1 MRRTSTTRWLL
12 PLGVAIALVAS
23 ACGGGGDAEPSST
36 EAPAAPESSATED
49 SPAAGGT
56 LRVRIGG
63 DVGGFDPASIF
74 QIENQSVAGH
84 VFNGLLRYNEATNEI
99 VPDLATEM
107 PTVSGDGL
115 TYTFTLRQ
123 GVQFHAG
130 YGELKASDVVFHYE
144 RIKNPDTGSR
154 YAAQVA
160 IIDSV
165 SAVDDYTVVFN
176 LASPNANFL
185 HTVAA
190 FNQGWIVSEAA
201 VQDRGDD
208 FNLNPVGTG
217 PFEIG
222 EYIPGESMSLTAF
235 EDYFGGRAS
244 LDEVV
249 FVVIPDESTAEVAL
263 VNGEIDAIFAL
274 SSPDVV
280 DRLRGNG
287 DVTVHQRTASFV
299 NNLVLNISKPP
310 LDDVRVRQAIA
321 HGINRQAIQDDYFR
335 GLRGSA
341 DSWLTEAFQE
351 YTDDLR
357 TYPYDPERARA
368 LLEEAGAVG
377 FTFEI
382 TGPAL
387 VPYSEQVVFVKN
399 DLDAI
404 GINTVLNIVERADY
418 GALRA
423 SGNIMASVTSVTGP
437 PNPENPLVTLFASAS
452 APPGMNHGSYSAVD
466 DLLAEA
472 RAISDPAARAAAY
485 GEIQRVVAEDI
496 PAIPMYS
503 YQLATATRAGVEGYV
518 QNSYYTFYAYP
529 ITLR

>member
-1 MRRTSTTRWLL
+1 MMRFSARRWML
-12 PLGVAIALVAS
+12 PMGVAIALVAS
-23 ACGGGGDAEPSST
+23 ACGGSDDAAPAPAPAPANGGSAADAPAEP
-36 EAPAAPESSATED
+36 
-49 SPAAGGT
+49 GGT

-84 VFNGLLRYNEATNEI
+84 VFNGLLRYDEATNEI
-99 VPDLATEM
+99 VPDLATAM
-107 PTVSGDGL
+107 PVISDDGL
-115 TYTFTLRQ
+115 TYTFTLRE

-130 YGELKASDVVFHYE
+130 FGELKASDVVFHYE
-144 RIKNPDTGSR
+144 RLKNPDTASR
-154 YAAQVA
+154 YAAQVE

-165 SAVDDYTVVFN
+165 VATDDYTVV
-176 LASPNANFL
+176 LTLSSPNANFV

-201 VQDRGDD
+201 VLERGDD

-222 EYIPGESMSLTAF
+222 TYIPGESISLTAF

-249 FVVIPDESTAEVAL
+249 FVVIADETTAEVAL
-263 VNGEIDAIFAL
+263 TNGEIDAIFAL

-280 DRLRGNG
+280 DRLRANDG
-287 DVTVHQRTASFV
+287 VTVHQRTASFV
-299 NNLVLNISKPP
+299 NNLALNISKPP

-335 GLRGSA
+335 GLRGAA
-341 DSWLTEAFQE
+341 DSWLTEAFVE
-351 YTDDLR
+351 YTDDLT
-357 TYPYDPERARA
+357 TYPYDPARCRA

-387 VPYSEQVVFVKN
+387 VPYSEQVVFVKDN
-399 DLDAI
+399 LDEC

-418 GALRA
+418 GAIRA
-423 SGNIMASVTSVTGP
+423 SGDIMASVTSVTGP

-452 APPGMNHGSYSAVD
+452 APPGMNHGVYSAVD
-466 DLLAEA
+466 DLLAAA
-472 RAISDPAARAAAY
+472 RGIVDPAERAAAY
-485 GEIQRVVAEDI
+485 ADIQRQIALDI

-518 QNSYYTFYAYP
+518 QNSYYTFFAYP
-529 ITLR
+529 ISLR

>member
-1 MRRTSTTRWLL
+1 MKRFSASRWML
-12 PLGVAIALVAS
+12 PVGVSIALLAS
-23 ACGGGGDAEPSST
+23 ACGGGDTAAPAPAPGATDAPST
-36 EAPAAPESSATED
+36 EEPV
-49 SPAAGGT
+49 AGGT

-63 DVGGFDPASIF
+63 DVAGFDPASIF

-84 VFNGLLRYNEATNEI
+84 VFNGLLRYDEATNEI
-99 VPDLATEM
+99 LPDLATDFS
-107 PTVSGDGL
+107 VSDDGL
-115 TYTFTLRQ
+115 IYTFNLRQ
-123 GVQFHAG
+123 GVQFHDG
-130 YGELKASDVVFHYE
+130 FGELKASDVVFHYE
-144 RIKNPDTGSR
+144 RLKNPDTGSR

-160 IIDSV
+160 IIDSIV
-165 SAVDDYTVVFN
+165 AEGDYTVVFN
-176 LASPNANFL
+176 LASPNANFV
-185 HTVAA
+185 HTVSA

-201 VQDRGDD
+201 VLERGDD

-217 PFEIG
+217 PFAIDTD
-222 EYIPGESMSLTAF
+222 IPGESISLVAF

-244 LDEVV
+244 LDSVV
-249 FVVIPDESTAEVAL
+249 FVVIPDETTAEVAL
-263 VNGEIDAIFAL
+263 VNGEIDAIFGL

-280 DRLRGNG
+280 DRLRAGEG
-287 DVTVHQRTASFV
+287 VTVHQRTASFV
-299 NNLVLNISKPP
+299 NNLVLNISRPP

-321 HGINRQAIQDDYFR
+321 HGINRKAIQDDYFR

-351 YTDDLR
+351 FTDDLEK
-357 TYPYDPERARA
+357 YPYDPERARE

-452 APPGMNHGSYSAVD
+452 APPGMNHGAYSAVD
-466 DLLAEA
+466 DLLATA
-472 RAISDPAARAAAY
+472 RGITDPTARAAAY
-485 GEIQRVVAEDI
+485 AEIQQVVSRDI

-518 QNSYYTFYAYP
+518 QNSYYTFFAYP
-529 ITLR
+529 ISLR